1 MVRRIGGLDAD
12 VHSPS
17 ALSPAEERLLTFA
30 RVLLAAPRFVFIDR
44 MGGELTR
51 EQVANIY
58 GLLKESSITYLTI
71 GDGHALLAYHDRV
84 LEVQGEGR
92 WRTSLAQGPDAVDGL
107 TTRPSVSDST
117 STSTPSGAH
126 E

>member
-1 MVRRIGGLDAD
+1 MCTAPA
-12 VHSPS
+12 PS
-17 ALSPAEERLLTFA
+17 APGEQRLLIFA

-51 EQVANIY
+51 EQVANLY

-71 GDGHALLAYHDRV
+71 GDRHALLPYHDRV

-107 TTRPSVSDST
+107 ATRPSVSDST
-117 STSTPSGAH
+117 ATSTPSGAH